1 MNFTLCSGYFCIS
14 RNILEF
20 YSETLLSDLE
30 VVWHFQCLFLCL
42 VRWDQS
48 KIYLGLILLH
58 YWGSN
63 LWLFHLMS
71 YEVWDFFPF
80 WMKHRLFLPL
90 SEPLGLF
97 PLLLLVLFLLG
108 VDSSQECGDIALERL
123 EGDPLQIN
131 PTLSLQLSPLWYS
144 TRQILAISSTQGYCW
159 APPRFLLP
167 LLPGNSKQGA
177 IGRSSHCFPSLG
189 LTLMY

>member
-1 MNFTLCSGYFCIS
+1 MNFTLLCSGYFYIS

-20 YSETLLSDLE
+20 YSGTLLSDLE

-48 KIYLGLILLH
+48 RIYLGLILLH
-58 YWGSN
+58 YWGNN

-71 YEVWDFFPF
+71 CEVWDLFPF

-90 SEPLGLF
+90 SEPLELL

-123 EGDPLQIN
+123 EGGPSADQPHSLSATFSSLILYQTN
-131 PTLSLQLSPLWYS
+131 PSNFLNWGILLGS
-144 TRQILAISSTQGYCW
+144 T
-159 APPRFLLP
+159 
-167 LLPGNSKQGA
+167 
-177 IGRSSHCFPSLG
+177 
-189 LTLMY
+189 